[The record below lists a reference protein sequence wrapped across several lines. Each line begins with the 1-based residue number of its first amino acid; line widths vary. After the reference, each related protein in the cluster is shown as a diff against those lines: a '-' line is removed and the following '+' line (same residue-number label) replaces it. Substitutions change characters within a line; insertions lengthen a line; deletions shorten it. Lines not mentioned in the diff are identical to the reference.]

1 MKLTDLEKKG
11 GIVSDEL
18 VKRKAKWNGDDIDF
32 YVKMLSFGDIDR
44 TYNGSDMDASQAA
57 TLISKSVRLG
67 DDGSEK
73 LTYDQAYSLTPAL
86 ATIFADHVM
95 SVNGVNDEDAGDTL
109 VSDKKKNSGKK

>member
-18 VKRKAKWNGDDIDF
+18 VKRKAKWNGDDIEF
-32 YVKMLSFGDIDR
+32 YVRMLSFGDIDR
-44 TYNGSDMDASQAA
+44 TYNGGDLDASQAA

-86 ATIFADHVM
+86 ATIFAEHVM
-95 SVNGVNDEDAGDTL
+95 QVNGVNDEQPDPL
-109 VSDKKKNSGKK
+109 VSGQKKNSGTK